1 MSGERGV
8 LYLEEA
14 ELLAGVED
22 GPADLVAGAGE
33 VDDGERD
40 GGGGRR
46 RALVGR
52 EDEAVRERL
61 VGRRRGQQLVLHRAL
76 SLSLSPSAGAL
87 ATSGRIGRGAR
98 EIGERKSEGRAR
110 QRLTNSRSTR
120 GGKKIA
126 LKAEKSR
133 CALAFSSLGRSAQIP
148 FAASSTADASYGLL
162 YLGGPHGCSPHVD
175 VAPAGGEP
183 TCCCP
188 RCARRRAAVR
198 QSADSRPRRER
209 CRPPSN

>member
-1 MSGERGV
+1 MYCTWKKPSSLPASRTARRTSSRGRERSMIGS
-8 LYLEEA
+8 A
-14 ELLAGVED
+14 TAA
-22 GPADLVAGAGE
+22 ADA
-33 VDDGERD
+33 
-40 GGGGRR
+40 GGRWSGGKTKLSGS
-46 RALVGR
+46 ASWDAA
-52 EDEAVRERL
+52 EDNSWFSIAP
-61 VGRRRGQQLVLHRAL
+61 
-76 SLSLSPSAGAL
+76 SLSLPPSAGAL

-133 CALAFSSLGRSAQIP
+133 CALAFSSLGRSAQKP
-148 FAASSTADASYGLL
+148 FAASSTADASYGPL
-162 YLGGPHGCSPHVD
+162 YLVGPTDGCSPHVA

-183 TCCCP
+183 TCCC
-188 RCARRRAAVR
+188 AAVR

>member
-1 MSGERGV
+1 
-8 LYLEEA
+8 
-14 ELLAGVED
+14 
-22 GPADLVAGAGE
+22 
-33 VDDGERD
+33 
-40 GGGGRR
+40 
-46 RALVGR
+46 
-52 EDEAVRERL
+52 
-61 VGRRRGQQLVLHRAL
+61 
-76 SLSLSPSAGAL
+76 
-87 ATSGRIGRGAR
+87 
-98 EIGERKSEGRAR
+98 
-110 QRLTNSRSTR
+110 
-120 GGKKIA
+120 
-126 LKAEKSR
+126 
-133 CALAFSSLGRSAQIP
+133 LGRSAQIP